1 MVALRHLNDVHGP
14 VLLAY
19 ITRLTR
25 GNIHWAQDI
34 LQETCLRAW
43 RNPDARNSDGK
54 WSRAWLFTVAR
65 RITIDHV
72 RAVQARPPEY
82 LDERIDAH
90 RGGIGDEFE
99 RHLDRR
105 EVREAM
111 AELPERQQRILIEIY
126 FRERSVEEA
135 AAILGIPAGTVKS
148 RTFYALK
155 ALREQLVGRGFWA
168 AGTTRIPAGA
178 RRV

>member
-1 MVALRHLNDVHGP
+1 MALRHLNDVHGP

-34 LQETCLRAW
+34 LQETYLRAW
-43 RNPDARNSDGK
+43 RNPEARNSDGR

-90 RGGIGDEFE
+90 RGIGDEFE

-105 EVREAM
+105 EVREAI

-126 FRERSVEEA
+126 FRERTVEEA
-135 AAILGIPAGTVKS
+135 AEILGIPAGTVKS

-155 ALREQLVGRGFWA
+155 ALRERLVGRGFWA
-168 AGTTRIPAGA
+168 AEPV
-178 RRV
+178 RVSGGLRSA